1 MTNLIKIN
9 RSTLSILISTA
20 LFSITAFSM
29 TPDEMVKK
37 ADSARVPSG
46 SIIFNV
52 KVVDEGGTSPQK
64 ETRFRVSSKSE
75 ADHNYSLVE
84 TIYPERLQ
92 GRKLLM
98 RDNDL
103 WLYLPTISRPTR
115 ISLQERLSGEV
126 SNGDIA
132 RTNFAGDYDASLVGN
147 EKVDGKA
154 CVKLLLK
161 AKHKDVTYSRIDYWL
176 DAKTHA
182 PVKAAFYALSGKL
195 LKTGEYSAPKMIL
208 GSNRMTHLLIKD
220 ALVPTRRSLV
230 EFSNFKQTELS
241 DSLFNKETLSE

>member
-1 MTNLIKIN
+1 MKMTRCTL
-9 RSTLSILISTA
+9 STLFVTTLLCTSA
-20 LFSITAFSM
+20 LAL

-37 ADSARVPSG
+37 ADSARVPDG
-46 SIIFNV
+46 SIVFQV
-52 KVVDEGGTSPQK
+52 RVLDEGSTSAQK
-64 ETRFRVSSKSE
+64 ETRFRVSSKTTDE
-75 ADHNYSLVE
+75 HNYSLVE
-84 TIYPERLQ
+84 TTFPERLQ

-132 RTNFAGDYDASLVGN
+132 RTNFTGDYQASLVGN
-147 EKVDGKA
+147 ETVDGKK

-161 AKHKDVTYSRIDYWL
+161 AKHKNVTYSQVDYWI
-176 DAKTHA
+176 DAKTYA

-208 GSNRMTHLLIKD
+208 GSNRLTHLLIKD
-220 ALVPTRRSLV
+220 ALQPSKRSLV
-230 EFSNFKQTELS
+230 EFSEFKRADLS
-241 DSLFNKETLSE
+241 DSTFNKETLSE